1 MNSEQETDRR
11 YAQNSKG
18 VVDDAVKLD
27 VGSSIGGEGKESPSD
42 RQRYIAA
49 LRLSPGQASRD
60 GNTSS

>member
-1 MNSEQETDRR
+1 MNSEHETDRG

-27 VGSSIGGEGKESPSD
+27 VGGSIGGEGKESPSD

-49 LRLSPGQASRD
+49 LRLSPEQTSREAI
-60 GNTSS
+60 TSS